1 MTEQKKKIIILTA
14 DAGFGHR
21 SAANAIAE
29 ALEFSYGK
37 TCQVKII
44 NPMEDKRTPFFLRD
58 SQSDYDKIVKEMPEL
73 YRLGYDA
80 SDGLIPTK
88 IFESALIVLLY
99 EVFKDLI
106 TEHQPDAIITTY
118 PMYQAP
124 LLAYF
129 TISRK
134 HIPFLNAVTDLVSVH
149 RIWFHPRIDTC
160 IVPTETVKKLARES
174 EIPEEKI
181 KISGIPVH
189 PAITLE
195 KRSKNELRS
204 SLGWKPDLT
213 TVLAVGSRRV
223 EHLVSSMD
231 IINHSGF
238 PVQLAIVAGK
248 DEDLFKELNNI
259 EWHIP
264 VKIYDYV
271 ENMPQMMLAADMLI
285 AKAGG
290 LIVTEALACKL
301 PLLLIDAL
309 PGQEIGNME
318 YVIKNGAGE
327 FANNPVKVL
336 KTLSHWLMN
345 DHYLLHERSQNA
357 GQIGRPHAAFEAAE
371 MVWQAAQQGPSNLTK
386 WKLGDRTL
394 LEKLLTDNKV
404 SWLE

>member
-1 MTEQKKKIIILTA
+1 MSEEKKKVIILTA

-29 ALEFSYGK
+29 ALTYSYGEK
-37 TCQVKII
+37 CEVKII
-44 NPMEDKRTPFFLRD
+44 NPMEDKRTPFFLRE

-73 YRLGYDA
+73 YRFGYDA

-99 EVFKDLI
+99 EVFRDLI
-106 TEHQPDAIITTY
+106 KEHQPDAIITTY

-124 LLAYF
+124 LLAYL

-134 HIPFLNAVTDLVSVH
+134 YIPFLTAITDLASVH

-160 IVPTETVKKLARES
+160 IVPTEAVKKLARES
-174 EIPEEKI
+174 EVPEEKI

-195 KRSKNELRS
+195 NRSKKQLRS
-204 SLGWKPDLT
+204 SLGWETNLT
-213 TVLAVGSRRV
+213 TILAVGSRRV

-238 PVQLAIVAGK
+238 PVQLIMVAGK
-248 DEDLFKELNNI
+248 DKELYQELNSM

-264 VKIYDYV
+264 VRIYDYV

-318 YVIKNGAGE
+318 YVVTNRAGE
-327 FANNPVKVL
+327 FANDPVKVL

-345 DHYLLHERSQNA
+345 DQELLKDKAHNA
-357 GQIGRPHAAFEAAE
+357 AQIGRPLAAFEAADL
-371 MVWQAAQQGPSNLTK
+371 VWQAAQEGPLNLSK
-386 WKLGDRTL
+386 RKLYERTF
-394 LEKLLTDNKV
+394 LEKLLTDNKI

>member
-1 MTEQKKKIIILTA
+1 MSEEKKKIIILTA

-29 ALEFSYGK
+29 ALAYSYEEK
-37 TCQVKII
+37 CDVKII
-44 NPMEDKRTPFFLRD
+44 NPMEDKRTPFFLRE

-73 YRLGYDA
+73 YRFGYDA

-99 EVFKDLI
+99 EVFRDLI
-106 TEHQPDAIITTY
+106 KEHQPDAIITTY

-124 LLAYF
+124 LLAYL

-134 HIPFLNAVTDLVSVH
+134 HIPFLTAVTDLVSVH

-174 EIPEEKI
+174 EVPEEKI

-195 KRSKNELRS
+195 DRSKKQLRAE
-204 SLGWKPDLT
+204 LGWETDLT
-213 TVLAVGSRRV
+213 TILAVGSRRV

-238 PVQLAIVAGK
+238 PVQLIMVAGK
-248 DEDLFKELNNI
+248 DKELYQELNSMD
-259 EWHIP
+259 WHIP
-264 VKIYDYV
+264 ARVYDYV
-271 ENMPQMMLAADMLI
+271 DNMPQMMLAADMLI

-318 YVIKNGAGE
+318 YVVTN
-327 FANNPVKVL
+327 
-336 KTLSHWLMN
+336 
-345 DHYLLHERSQNA
+345 R
-357 GQIGRPHAAFEAAE
+357 GRGIR
-371 MVWQAAQQGPSNLTK
+371 Q
-386 WKLGDRTL
+386 
-394 LEKLLTDNKV
+394 
-404 SWLE
+404 